1 MSGTTAAPDCGLLH
15 PVAVPA
21 AIEASAPVLW
31 PLHLRLVF
39 ERMVQPESAT
49 FGAPLKVSDV
59 SAAGCPVPS
68 VRMQEVSAWLPPA
81 ALPLDADR
89 DLMDAGDADEGRRHR
104 GRGGADIGALRVLRE
119 AGAGG
124 ALVGGLEHVRRGR
137 RPGLARVLGAG
148 EDGRIDRHLKLGT
161 LRDRARVVDGSAG
174 HEGDRNEGEGEDL
187 RDRAAPVVSNPGKK
201 LSEHRPGLSMENS
214 MSLAATAQI
223 NVAI

>member
-89 DLMDAGDADEGRRHR
+89 DLMDGRRC
-104 GRGGADIGALRVLRE
+104 
-119 AGAGG
+119 
-124 ALVGGLEHVRRGR
+124 RRRSSAPRPRRCRHR
-137 RPGLARVLGAG
+137 RPARP
-148 EDGRIDRHLKLGT
+148 
-161 LRDRARVVDGSAG
+161 S
-174 HEGDRNEGEGEDL
+174 
-187 RDRAAPVVSNPGKK
+187 
-201 LSEHRPGLSMENS
+201 
-214 MSLAATAQI
+214 
-223 NVAI
+223 